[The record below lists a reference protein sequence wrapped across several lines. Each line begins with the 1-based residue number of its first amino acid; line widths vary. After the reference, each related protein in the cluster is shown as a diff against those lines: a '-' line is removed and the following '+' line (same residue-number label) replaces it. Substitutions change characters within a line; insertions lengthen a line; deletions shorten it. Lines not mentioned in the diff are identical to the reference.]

1 MAANDQGFANG
12 DLQQLKSHLLE
23 LKHAYSTV
31 PSRRPEDKNNK
42 SQQAT
47 YASLSDTNEAIIE
60 KVESDLKALSLSVFT
75 KGEHLSFRLPASKAS
90 RDLYSK
96 LKEIRDRDL
105 TGEDIS
111 QVHSLLTS
119 FVRELDP
126 EHPFLSAPKEIFL
139 RVGAPDGEDDQPPR
153 QQGKASEDNVNDI
166 LESVGIAADAAC
178 DLREKDDE
186 VQDPDYQD
194 ETMGELGG
202 HMGDGE

>member
-1 MAANDQGFANG
+1 MAANDQGFANR

-23 LKHAYSTV
+23 LKLAYSQA
-31 PSRRPEDKNNK
+31 PSRRPEGTNNK
-42 SQQAT
+42 SQKTAH
-47 YASLSDTNEAIIE
+47 ASISDTKEAIIE
-60 KVESDLKALSLSVFT
+60 KVESDLKAIASSVFT
-75 KGEHLSFRLPASKAS
+75 QGEHSNFRLPASKAS
-90 RDLYSK
+90 RDLYGK

-139 RVGAPDGEDDQPPR
+139 RVGAPDEEDVKRPR
-153 QQGKASEDNVNDI
+153 KQGKTSKDNVNDI
-166 LESVGIAADAAC
+166 LESFGIVGDAAG
-178 DLREKDDE
+178 DLGKNDDE
-186 VQDPDYQD
+186 AQDPEYQD

>member
-1 MAANDQGFANG
+1 MAADDQVFADG
-12 DLQQLKSHLLE
+12 DLQQLKLHLLE
-23 LKHAYSTV
+23 LKLAYSKV

-42 SQQAT
+42 TQQAT

-60 KVESDLKALSLSVFT
+60 KVESDLKALSSSVFT

-90 RDLYSK
+90 RDLYNK

-139 RVGAPDGEDDQPPR
+139 RGKAFCMNVTNEDVKRPR
-153 QQGKASEDNVNDI
+153 KQGKTSKDNVNDI
-166 LESVGIAADAAC
+166 EESAGIIGDVAGDV
-178 DLREKDDE
+178 RKEDDE
-186 VQDPDYQD
+186 V
-194 ETMGELGG
+194 
-202 HMGDGE
+202 